1 MELSD
6 HWTRPET
13 SVAHKRPLRA
23 KTDSSIS
30 PSAPDG
36 SLGVLSFSD
45 DLVEI
50 FTNPTALRHRQLKGL
65 FRLRPVLVLR
75 HKA

>member
-1 MELSD
+1 LANGSYA
-6 HWTRPET
+6 P
-13 SVAHKRPLRA
+13 
-23 KTDSSIS
+23 KTDSSMS
-30 PSAPDG
+30 SSAPDG

-50 FTNPTALRHRQLKGL
+50 FYKPDGARHRQLKGL